1 MLKVLVRADSR
12 YPVNR
17 KLIRRTIGDVLV
29 KEKLTNIEV
38 EVSVNVCGS
47 RQMREIT
54 ERFLGD
60 GKAHEILSFP
70 LEDPLA
76 GGAFKASPDEVLRLG
91 DIILCWPE
99 VVARAGRDNVL
110 VDEETRRLVVHG
122 VEHLLGKH
130 HDAKL
135 T

>member
-1 MLKVLVRADSR
+1 MFRVLIRSDSR

-29 KEKLTNIEV
+29 REKLKNIEM
-38 EVSVNVCGS
+38 EVSVNICGS
-47 RQMREIT
+47 RQMKELT
-54 ERFLGD
+54 DRFLGD
-60 GKAHEILSFP
+60 GRTHEILSFA
-70 LEDPLA
+70 LEDPTESS
-76 GGAFKASPDEVLRLG
+76 AFVKSPDEVLRLG

-99 VVARAGRDNVL
+99 LVARAGRDNVL

-130 HDAKL
+130 HA
-135 T
+135 